1 MGGFGSRDMKFIDEF
16 RNKEIAEG
24 LIKKIR
30 QTSTHPIQLMEV
42 CGTHTVSIFRYGI
55 RGILPERIRLISG
68 PGCPVCVTPNED
80 IDLAIALSRQ
90 KDVIITTFGDMMRVP
105 GSTSSLQKEKAEG
118 RDIRI
123 IYSSLE
129 VLKIAKE
136 HPENRVVF
144 LAIGFETTSPT
155 IAVAILRAK
164 EEKLYN
170 LFFLNSQKRV
180 PPALLALLQ
189 SNQVKIDGFI
199 LPGHVTT
206 IIGTNPYQFIA
217 KEFSRPAVVIGFEP
231 LDILLGIWMLAK
243 QIEENRAAV
252 EIQYRRVVHEE
263 GNPIALRKIEEVF
276 EKDES
281 RWRGLGLIPDTG
293 YRFKEPFKEMDVKN
307 FNVEVEP
314 SKEHPECLCGEVLQ
328 GIKSPWEC
336 HLFKKVCHPENPV
349 GPCMV
354 SIEGTCHTYFK
365 YQ

>member
-1 MGGFGSRDMKFIDEF
+1 MKFVDEF
-16 RNKEIAEG
+16 RDKEIAEG
-24 LIKKIR
+24 LIRRIQK
-30 QTSTHPIQLMEV
+30 TSTRPIQLMEV

-55 RGILPERIRLISG
+55 RGVLPEHIRLISG
-68 PGCPVCVTPNED
+68 PGCPVCVTPNGD

-90 KDVIITTFGDMMRVP
+90 KDTIIVTFGDMMRVP

-129 VLKIAKE
+129 ALKIAKE
-136 HPENRVVF
+136 HPGKRVVF

-155 IAVAILRAK
+155 IAVAILRAE
-164 EEKLYN
+164 EEKLHN

-180 PPALLALLQ
+180 PPALIALLQ
-189 SNQVKIDGFI
+189 SKQVKINGFI
-199 LPGHVTT
+199 LPGHVST
-206 IIGTNPYQFIA
+206 IIGINPYQFIA
-217 KEFSRPAVVIGFEP
+217 KEFGRPAVITGFEP
-231 LDILLGIWMLAK
+231 LDILQGIWMLVK
-243 QIEENRAAV
+243 QIEENRAAI

-263 GNPIALRKIEEVF
+263 GNPIALRKIDQVF

-281 RWRGLGLIPDTG
+281 RWRGLGLIPDSG
-293 YRFKEPFKEMDVKN
+293 YRFKESYKEMDVRN
-307 FNVEVEP
+307 VDVEVEP
-314 SKEHPECLCGEVLQ
+314 PKEHPECLCGEVLQ
-328 GIKSPWEC
+328 GIKSPLEC
-336 HLFKKVCHPENPV
+336 RLFKKVCHPENPI

>member
-1 MGGFGSRDMKFIDEF
+1 MKFIDEF
-16 RNKEIAEG
+16 RDKEIAEG
-24 LIKKIR
+24 LIQRIR
-30 QTSTHPIQLMEV
+30 NNSSRPIQLMEV

-55 RGILPERIRLISG
+55 RGLLPDHIRLLSG

-90 KDVIITTFGDMMRVP
+90 KDVIIATFGDMMKVP

-129 VLKIAKE
+129 ALKIAKE
-136 HPENRVVF
+136 NPGRRVVF

-164 EEKLYN
+164 NENLHN

-180 PPALLALLQ
+180 PPVLLALLQ
-189 SNQVKIDGFI
+189 TKRIKIDGLI
-199 LPGHVTT
+199 LPGHVST
-206 IIGTNPYQFIA
+206 IIGTIPYQFIA
-217 KEFSRPAVVIGFEP
+217 REFGRPAVITGFEP
-231 LDILLGIWMLAK
+231 LDILQGIWMLVK
-243 QIEENRAAV
+243 QIEENRATIEV
-252 EIQYRRVVHEE
+252 QYRRVVHEE
-263 GNPIALRKIEEVF
+263 GNPIALSKIGEVF

-293 YRFKEPFKEMDVKN
+293 YRFKESYKEMDVRN
-307 FNVEVEP
+307 FEVDVEP
-314 SKEHPECLCGEVLQ
+314 SREHPECVCGEVLQ
-328 GIKSPWEC
+328 GIKTPLEC
-336 HLFKKVCHPENPV
+336 RLFKRVCHPENPI

-365 YQ
+365 FS

>member
-1 MGGFGSRDMKFIDEF
+1 
-16 RNKEIAEG
+16 
-24 LIKKIR
+24 
-30 QTSTHPIQLMEV
+30 MEV

-55 RGILPERIRLISG
+55 RGILPEQIRLISG
-68 PGCPVCVTPNED
+68 PGCPVCVTPNGD
-80 IDLAIALSRQ
+80 IDLAIALSQQ
-90 KDVIITTFGDMMRVP
+90 KDVMIVTFGDMMRVP

-129 VLKIAKE
+129 ALKIAKE
-136 HPENRVVF
+136 HPEKKVVF

-164 EEKLYN
+164 EEKLHN

-180 PPALLALLQ
+180 PPALFALLQ
-189 SNQVKIDGFI
+189 SKQVKIDGFI
-199 LPGHVTT
+199 LPGHVST

-217 KEFSRPAVVIGFEP
+217 KEFDRPAVITGFEP
-231 LDILLGIWMLAK
+231 LDILQGIWMLVK

-263 GNPIALRKIEEVF
+263 GNPIALSKIDEVF

-281 RWRGLGLIPDTG
+281 RWRGLGLIPDSG
-293 YRFKEPFKEMDVKN
+293 YCFKESYKEMDVRN
-307 FNVEVEP
+307 FEVEVEP
-314 SKEHPECLCGEVLQ
+314 PKEHPECLCGAVLQ
-328 GIKSPWEC
+328 GIKSPLEC
-336 HLFKKVCHPENPV
+336 RLFKQVCHPENPI

-354 SIEGTCHTYFK
+354 SIEGTCHTYYKFH
-365 YQ
+365 

>member
-1 MGGFGSRDMKFIDEF
+1 MKFIDEF
-16 RNKEIAEG
+16 RDKEIAEG
-24 LIKKIR
+24 LIQRIQK
-30 QTSTHPIQLMEV
+30 TSTRPIQLMEV

-55 RGILPERIRLISG
+55 RGILPEQIRLISG
-68 PGCPVCVTPNED
+68 PGCPVCVTPNGD

-90 KDVIITTFGDMMRVP
+90 KDVMIVTFGDMMRVP

-129 VLKIAKE
+129 ALKIAKE
-136 HPENRVVF
+136 HPEKKVVF

-164 EEKLYN
+164 EEKLHN

-180 PPALLALLQ
+180 PPALFALLQ
-189 SNQVKIDGFI
+189 SKQIKIDGFI
-199 LPGHVTT
+199 LPGHVST

-217 KEFSRPAVVIGFEP
+217 KEFDRPAVITGFEP
-231 LDILLGIWMLAK
+231 LDILQGIWMLVK

-263 GNPIALRKIEEVF
+263 GNPIALSKIDEVF

-281 RWRGLGLIPDTG
+281 RWRGLGLIPDSG
-293 YRFKEPFKEMDVKN
+293 YCFKESYKEMDVRN
-307 FNVEVEP
+307 FEVGVEP
-314 SKEHPECLCGEVLQ
+314 PKEHPECLCGAVLQ
-328 GIKSPWEC
+328 GIKSPLEC
-336 HLFKKVCHPENPV
+336 RLFKQVCHPENPI

-354 SIEGTCHTYFK
+354 SIEGTCHTYYKFH
-365 YQ
+365 